1 MKDVFLES
9 SKEIHIWQF
18 KEKKDIVPGML
29 FHIDLC
35 GPMSTTSL
43 GGASYFMLC
52 KDNNTCY
59 MVIFFLKTKSEAL
72 AYLKQLYSLMQQEL
86 QVDIQGIKTDRG
98 GGFKNHQFEDY
109 TQ

>member
-1 MKDVFLES
+1 MLIQDNKT
-9 SKEIHIWQF
+9 SKFFCEGCVLGKQQRNTYPTIQ
-18 KEKKDIVPGML
+18 EKKKDTVPGTF

-35 GPMSTTSL
+35 GPMNTTSL

-86 QVDIQGIKTDRG
+86 QVDIQRIKTD
-98 GGFKNHQFEDY
+98 
-109 TQ
+109 